1 MVKRSFHGERIL
13 LVESNTRLLR
23 SMAFLLQVVGFEV
36 MAAGDGVGALG
47 VLGKRLPDLMI
58 ADIDLPGRGGYHL
71 LQQVRAN
78 RRWSSIPVVVSSN
91 SDNFDDLLNALD
103 LGADDYLPKPFDIHD
118 VMDAVTRN
126 LPMNTQP
133 LRNIV

>member
-1 MVKRSFHGERIL
+1 MVKRSFYAERIL
-13 LVESNTRLLR
+13 LVEANTRLLR
-23 SMAFLLQVVGFEV
+23 SVAFLLQVVGFEV
-36 MAAGDGVGALG
+36 MTAGDGAQALG

-58 ADIDLPGRGGYHL
+58 ADIDLPQRDGYRL
-71 LQQVRAN
+71 LQHVRAD
-78 RRWSSIPVVVSSN
+78 RRWLSIPVVVSSD
-91 SDNFDDLLNALD
+91 SDNFDDLLTALD

-126 LPMNTQP
+126 LPMPTQR